1 MPTSLP
7 ALSIVIVNYK
17 TRDLLLELLASIY
30 AGAGDLYLECI
41 VIDNASDDGCAQAVM
56 TRFPQVCFVQNAENR
71 YFSAAYTQG
80 IQLAQSA
87 YVLVLN
93 PDMQVRGRALQQLL
107 DALQADPS
115 IGAATTS
122 MYYPD
127 GRLQRNGSRFTSF
140 GYLVLNY
147 TFVGKLYRWL
157 LPRAWRALQDWLWY
171 ADWDRRTAR
180 PIDVLPGSAIIA
192 HRDVWQAAGYFE
204 ARLKMYFSDDYF
216 SRRVQ
221 ALGLRTLYL
230 PSDGLLHYEGASA
243 KQVSPRSLWMYLRDL
258 VVYTRLVYGKLAA
271 GLLAIL
277 LLPTWLMQRLKAR

>member
-30 AGAGDLYLECI
+30 AGAGDLHLECI

-71 YFSAAYTQG
+71 CFSAAYTQG

-107 DALQADPS
+107 DALRADSS

-122 MYYPD
+122 MYCPD
-127 GRLQRNGSRFTSF
+127 GRLQRIGSRFTPF

-157 LPRAWRALQDWLWY
+157 LPRAWQALQDWLWY

-192 HRDVWQAAGYFE
+192 HRDVWRAAGYFE

-243 KQVSPRSLWMYLRDL
+243 KQVSARSLWMYLRDL